1 MTKIL
6 KVKQIEAMK
15 FYTDIYRE
23 ASSFRTMW
31 VIKPFYLFLY
41 VLSLWI
47 NTLFILVILG
57 SSFLYLTG
65 NTHAYNNIETIFYQ
79 FIVATAFLLFCYY
92 KNR

>member
-41 VLSLWI
+41 IISAGPIVLF
-47 NTLFILVILG
+47 TVVILG
-57 SSFLYLTG
+57 SVFLYLTG
-65 NTHAYNNIETIFYQ
+65 NHNAYNNIENIFYQ
-79 FIVATAFLLFCYY
+79 FIVLVW
-92 KNR
+92 

>member
-23 ASSFRTMW
+23 ASSFRNMW

-65 NTHAYNNIETIFYQ
+65 KPHVYNNIETIFYQ
-79 FIVATAFLLFCYY
+79 FI
-92 KNR
+92 